1 MQKRILLLIKLG
13 SDHMTEVL
21 NGSKAFLMIP
31 ASSAHDKSL
40 LKHPKAI
47 LLLGEI
53 VSMLNVTG
61 VFYINNTTLSKRL
74 DCSTRTIIRYLDIL
88 ESHKLIKRKN
98 IKNENG
104 DIDHRK
110 IYAGEKLAK
119 SFTLGWESTSEDMSD
134 TPRDTHVTTPHDTH
148 VTTPVTHMSPK
159 ESINKENNNNRNIYS
174 SAKAEPAIYKEVID
188 YLNEKAG
195 TKYKS
200 TSKATQRLI
209 NARVNDGFNIPDFKK
224 VIDTKCAQ
232 WRGDKKM
239 AKYLRPETLFGTKFE
254 GYLNEKTPNVL
265 QHADFAPDAF
275 TNGEIE
281 GVNEDEL
288 PF

>member
-1 MQKRILLLIKLG
+1 MKATWLYSKYPIVIDTELATVIGVNEAIVAQK
-13 SDHMTEVL
+13 L
-21 NGSKAFLMIP
+21 NYWLHSKSAKQINGRRWIYNTYDNWKKDSFPFFSKATIRRTLTKLEEQGIVITGNFNK
-31 ASSAHDKSL
+31 AGFDKTKWYS
-40 LKHPKAI
+40 
-47 LLLGEI
+47 
-53 VSMLNVTG
+53 
-61 VFYINNTTLSKRL
+61 
-74 DCSTRTIIRYLDIL
+74 
-88 ESHKLIKRKN
+88 
-98 IKNENG
+98 
-104 DIDHRK
+104 IDE
-110 IYAGEKLAK
+110 EKLDELMSRRGAQNEQTRC
-119 SFTLGWESTSEDMSD
+119 SERADGSAQNEQTNTIDYTS
-134 TPRDTHVTTPHDTH
+134 TTPYKD
-148 VTTPVTHMSPK
+148 
-159 ESINKENNNNRNIYS
+159 IYS

-188 YLNEKAG
+188 YLNEKAV

-209 NARVNDGFNIPDFKK
+209 NARVNDGFDIPDFKK
-224 VIDTKCAQ
+224 VIDAKCAQ

-254 GYLNEKTPNVL
+254 GYLNEKTPNVP